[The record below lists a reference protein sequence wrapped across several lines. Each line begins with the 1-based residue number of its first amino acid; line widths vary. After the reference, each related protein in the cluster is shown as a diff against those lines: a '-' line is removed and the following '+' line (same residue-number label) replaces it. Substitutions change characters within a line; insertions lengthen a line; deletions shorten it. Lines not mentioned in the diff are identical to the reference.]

1 MPRHLAFSAIASIKK
16 YCWDAN
22 IYIPAALFILLET
35 IELAFPLLITKE
47 REFAPNKNE
56 TFFYTMNCFKSQIEA
71 GFLFVMFS
79 CVWEGSFPSFVLGFS
94 SVDVEGSLVTGW
106 VILLSSS
113 SPVVSWL

>member
-22 IYIPAALFILLET
+22 IYIPAAFFILLET
-35 IELAFPLLITKE
+35 IELAFLILTTKE

-71 GFLFVMFS
+71 GFLLS
-79 CVWEGSFPSFVLGFS
+79 CSLACGKAHFPHLCLGSPPLTSRAH
-94 SVDVEGSLVTGW
+94 SLPAG
-106 VILLSSS
+106 
-113 SPVVSWL
+113 